1 MDKNS
6 DASKKVNWW
15 PLWLT
20 FLVIIF
26 LWGMSIIVLFWLFPD
41 IGVRGQFGD
50 TFGAVNAL
58 FAGLAFAGIIFAI
71 ILKLDFIQ
79 RRMAAKR
86 RWCRDT
92 YSVGGTHEST
102 AGGMSHVAPIF
113 SARVWPQAQT
123 LLIGALLAPGKRT
136 VSAVLEVMG
145 LGAEP
150 QFQTYHRLLN
160 RCVWSPMAGSQR
172 LLGLLVATFAPTGWI
187 VLGLDDTIERRRGDH
202 IRAKGIYRDGAF
214 QSAPCC

>member
-58 FAGLAFAGIIFAI
+58 PPENLI
-71 ILKLDFIQ
+71 
-79 RRMAAKR
+79 R
-86 RWCRDT
+86 
-92 YSVGGTHEST
+92 
-102 AGGMSHVAPIF
+102 HV
-113 SARVWPQAQT
+113 
-123 LLIGALLAPGKRT
+123 
-136 VSAVLEVMG
+136 
-145 LGAEP
+145 
-150 QFQTYHRLLN
+150 
-160 RCVWSPMAGSQR
+160 
-172 LLGLLVATFAPTGWI
+172 I
-187 VLGLDDTIERRRGDH
+187 VLIPGHLVGDEVFH
-202 IRAKGIYRDGAF
+202 ARLRDQLRQCPGIAKGIR
-214 QSAPCC
+214 QPEHRRLH